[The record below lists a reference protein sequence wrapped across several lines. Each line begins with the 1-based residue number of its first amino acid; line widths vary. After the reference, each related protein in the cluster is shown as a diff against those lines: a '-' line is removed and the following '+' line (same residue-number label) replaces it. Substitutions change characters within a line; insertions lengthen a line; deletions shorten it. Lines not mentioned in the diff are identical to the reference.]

1 MVKVKAGHRI
11 TTFGETADTIY
22 VIINGR
28 VAISHPNELYL
39 KIMNDIGIKGFKDR
53 A

>member
-11 TTFGETADTIY
+11 TTFSETADTIY